1 MDSNLKGFIRPMG
14 GVGWLIDHAQRHGK
28 VTGFLLTTLTIF
40 SMTDIS

>member
-40 SMTDIS
+40 SMTNIS